1 MFNNTKKLFV
11 KENIAGIQIDGGQ
24 PFINIPTKNL
34 YSGVSYMG
42 MSDKKLMMQYAKS
55 HLIVIGIIKA
65 ITDDIVTRINF
76 TPTRTK
82 QKGRPKSIE
91 GRVDDAVHFA
101 KTNMFKKMLTAAVF
115 DWLITGEA
123 FLWHGSVSR
132 AKIKEIYSKL
142 AVMADDLDVK
152 GVHMIRHVAST
163 TMIPKYDDHEL
174 LIYTQMVGNKQQ
186 TWKAENIIHAKLMDL
201 DGKPN
206 GFTPMFAA
214 KPMIETLGLIIDYA
228 GEYFDGGGSPEIA
241 FIFPNESAT
250 SSNFIKAKQEIRQRY
265 AKTKTRGNMFFAG
278 DMRTEKINDWN
289 KDMEFRKLFVMYV
302 GSIAFSFNMPLHRIQ
317 SILGGDMS
325 SGAGASDLSDS
336 GYWRSIYEA
345 QDYWET
351 LVNMGFWNEAFDVD
365 MQFERTYLQD
375 TFREVQATNLTLTNI
390 EMMEKLNI
398 IKPNYKKEVYKDM
411 LALLDIPLDAI
422 SDDIKMEQPL
432 PRAGLMPNSDMLR
445 GQATK
450 RFSEQKKSEAG
461 KTSAEQKGN

>member
-1 MFNNTKKLFV
+1 
-11 KENIAGIQIDGGQ
+11 
-24 PFINIPTKNL
+24 
-34 YSGVSYMG
+34 
-42 MSDKKLMMQYAKS
+42 
-55 HLIVIGIIKA
+55 
-65 ITDDIVTRINF
+65 
-76 TPTRTK
+76 
-82 QKGRPKSIE
+82 
-91 GRVDDAVHFA
+91 
-101 KTNMFKKMLTAAVF
+101 
-115 DWLITGEA
+115 
-123 FLWHGSVSR
+123 
-132 AKIKEIYSKL
+132 
-142 AVMADDLDVK
+142 
-152 GVHMIRHVAST
+152 
-163 TMIPKYDDHEL
+163 
-174 LIYTQMVGNKQQ
+174 
-186 TWKAENIIHAKLMDL
+186 
-201 DGKPN
+201 
-206 GFTPMFAA
+206 
-214 KPMIETLGLIIDYA
+214 
-228 GEYFDGGGSPEIA
+228 
-241 FIFPNESAT
+241 
-250 SSNFIKAKQEIRQRY
+250 
-265 AKTKTRGNMFFAG
+265 MFFAG

-351 LVNMGFWNEAFDVD
+351 LVNMGFWNDAFDVD

-390 EMMEKLNI
+390 ELMEKLNL
-398 IKPNYKKEVYKDM
+398 IKPDYKKEVYKDM

-432 PRAGLMPNSDMLR
+432 PRAGLMPNSEMLR